1 MRTTITIDCALLEEL
16 VEMTGEKSM
25 SALTVSALS
34 TAAEEYVRS
43 KKLRDLKDFWL
54 GIRVDNFRDEN
65 KEVDLRRFLDLNA
78 LRKRTR
84 MALALR

>member
-16 VEMTGEKSM
+16 VEMTGEKSK
-25 SALTVSALS
+25 SAALS

-78 LRKRTR
+78 LRKQDGIS
-84 MALALR
+84 